1 MAPTTPPLD
10 NWNYTK
16 GFEIATKHKEAM
28 RQLHWFRKVLIC
40 ILQQRYKDPFSKPL
54 RESTI
59 RKILGYAALERAR
72 LGRKGPKFLL
82 SNQEVNKVIVYTAQ
96 KWDTRIIN

>member
-10 NWNYTK
+10 DWNYTK

-28 RQLHWFRKVLIC
+28 RQLHWFGKVPIC
-40 ILQQRYKDPFSKPL
+40 MLQRRYKDPSSKPL

-59 RKILGYAALERAR
+59 RKILSYAASKRAR
-72 LGRKGPKFLL
+72 PSRKGPKFLL
-82 SNQEVNKVIVYTAQ
+82 SN
-96 KWDTRIIN
+96 